1 MKNDLELKLQA
12 WLDGELSGPEGLR
25 LSREIAGDADATRLV
40 EELRS
45 VKSALAGAETP
56 LTIPES
62 REFYWSKIERQI
74 ARESAVPTPRHPVWL
89 RWLSP
94 VAGFAALAWMLML
107 AVSPPAPSTFD
118 DISSTGE
125 GMEAV
130 TFHDQTAGMT
140 VVWLADTDQTQPMI
154 ENPVLK
160 TPDQPED
167 SEIEM

>member
-62 REFYWSKIERQI
+62 REFYWSKIERQKASVI
-74 ARESAVPTPRHPVWL
+74 HRIRARQGS
-89 RWLSP
+89 
-94 VAGFAALAWMLML
+94 
-107 AVSPPAPSTFD
+107 
-118 DISSTGE
+118 
-125 GMEAV
+125 
-130 TFHDQTAGMT
+130 
-140 VVWLADTDQTQPMI
+140 
-154 ENPVLK
+154 
-160 TPDQPED
+160 
-167 SEIEM
+167 